1 MKTKYIQLIISFFGL
16 ILISVNIY
24 FEGHFTIN
32 IAMALLIFGMM
43 LQAYLLN
50 QQEIRTGKPLYFKRI
65 IVNSRTISLFLMAIA
80 LSCIGFFFVSKR
92 WSLFIISLLAVIYFG
107 FLLVKQVRKKQN
119 KSDCD

>member
-1 MKTKYIQLIISFFGL
+1 MKIKYIQLIISFFGL

-24 FEGHFTIN
+24 FEGHFIIN

-50 QQEIRTGKPLYFKRI
+50 QLEIRTGEPLYLKRI

-80 LSCIGFFFVSKR
+80 LSCIGFFFVSKL

-107 FLLVKQVRKKQN
+107 FLLVKQFRKKI
-119 KSDCD
+119 K